1 MRLLPGAPAYC
12 PYCYEEISRRQAWF
26 RCTGGISPHGR
37 RCGPEV
43 DEVLRGH
50 TGYTGAL
57 PPSFAARGRPGSAD
71 CPQCEGH
78 TTIRICPVCH
88 SRLPIHFGRVRS
100 HLIVPVGGK
109 ESGKTVFMT
118 VLIHELMHRTGQRLN
133 AAIVGAD
140 DHTRHRFTTDYER
153 PLYREADLLGPT
165 RAAGTHKKTPLV
177 FRFTNETG
185 RPRGVNGQLARASG
199 SGAAQHTLLSFFDT
213 AGEDLT
219 SQQSLEQNAGYL
231 AAANSIILLLDP
243 LQMPGAQELARP
255 GTQLPTLAGPDQ
267 GPAAVLENIT
277 GLFLSVEGKRPDQRI
292 SKPLAIVFTKMD
304 AFLHDL
310 KETSPLRRLPAHGA
324 HFDEHDSLHV
334 HGEIQRL
341 LTRWDGARIDRIAS
355 QNYSSYR
362 YFGVSALGEAPTPG
376 EESTKETRVS
386 PRGIRPYRV
395 TDPFLWLLAHY
406 GIIPVK

>member
-1 MRLLPGAPAYC
+1 MRLLPGPPAHC

-26 RCTGGISPHGR
+26 RCAGGIGPHGG
-37 RCGPEV
+37 RCAPEV
-43 DEVLRGH
+43 DEVLRSH

-57 PPSFAARGRPGSAD
+57 PPPFAARGRPGSAD
-71 CPQCEGH
+71 CPHCEGH
-78 TTIRICPVCH
+78 TTIKICPVCR
-88 SRLPIHFGRVRS
+88 SRLPIHFGQVRD
-100 HLIVPVGGK
+100 HLIVPVGAK

-118 VLIHELMHRTGQRLN
+118 VLIHELKHRTGERLN

-140 DHTRHRFTTDYER
+140 DHTRQRFTTDYER

-165 RAAGTHKKTPLV
+165 RAAGAHKKTPLV
-177 FRFTNETG
+177 FRFTNQID
-185 RPRGVNGQLARASG
+185 RPRGLDGRPGRRRALG
-199 SGAAQHTLLSFFDT
+199 SSAAQHTLLSFFDT
-213 AGEDLT
+213 AGEDLK

-231 AAANSIILLLDP
+231 AAADSFILLLDP

-255 GTQLPTLAGPDQ
+255 GTQLPTQAVTDQ
-267 GPAAVLENIT
+267 EPAAVLENIT
-277 GLFLSVEGKRPDQRI
+277 SLFLSAEGKRPNQHI

-304 AFLHDL
+304 AFMHDL
-310 KETSPLRRLPAHGA
+310 KPTSPLRRLPAHGA
-324 HFDEHDSLHV
+324 HFDERDSLYV

-341 LTRWDGARIDRIAS
+341 LTRWDGARIDRIAN

-362 YFGVSALGEAPTPG
+362 YFGVSALGEAPTG
-376 EESTKETRVS
+376 QSRVS

-395 TDPFLWLLAHY
+395 TDPFLWLLAHH